1 MHTHQT
7 TDAHEA
13 AAILRRGGLVA
24 FPTETVY
31 GLGAVYNDADAV
43 AKVFAAKGR
52 PADNPL
58 IVHIHSVAQLHTL
71 VDHIPPH
78 AQALI
83 DAFWPGP
90 LTLVLPKHADIP
102 DFVTTGLPS
111 IAIRCPDHPQAQ
123 TLLKACDIPLVAPS
137 ANRSGSPSPTQ
148 AQHVLEDLDGR
159 IEAVFTGPATPLGLE
174 STVVDCTVTPAN
186 LLRPGMITL
195 SPLQSVLP
203 DIQCQSNSATQP
215 KSPGQKYAHYAP
227 KARVCLIDTVAQL
240 PEDKNIAYI
249 GLDQPTKTLAKM
261 LLATD
266 LHTYAQAL
274 YAFFR
279 ECDSQSISTIYAQTV
294 PPQGLGLALMNRLQK
309 AAK

>member
-1 MHTHQT
+1 MHTYQT
-7 TDAHEA
+7 TNPQEA
-13 AAILRRGGLVA
+13 AAILHRGGLVA

-31 GLGAVYNDADAV
+31 GLGAVYNHADAV
-43 AKVFAAKGR
+43 AAVFAAKGR

-58 IVHIHSVAQLHTL
+58 IVHIHSVMQLHAL

-123 TLLKACDIPLVAPS
+123 MLLKACDTPLVAPS

-148 AQHVLEDLDGR
+148 AHHVLEDLDGR
-159 IEAVFTGPATPLGLE
+159 IDAIFTGPATPLGLE
-174 STVVDCTVTPAN
+174 STVVDCTATLAT
-186 LLRPGMITL
+186 LLRPGMVTL
-195 SPLQSVLP
+195 PQLQSVLP
-203 DIQCQSNSATQP
+203 DIRYQPDQTARP

-227 KARVCLIDTVAQL
+227 KARVYLIDTIAAL
-240 PEDKNIAYI
+240 PNEKNIAYI
-249 GLDQPTKTLAKM
+249 GLDQPENVLAKTLIA
-261 LLATD
+261 AD
-266 LHTYAQAL
+266 LHTYAKTL

-279 ECDSQSISTIYAQTV
+279 ECDAEHFTTIYAQTV
-294 PPQGLGLALMNRLQK
+294 STDGIGLALMNRLTK
-309 AAK
+309 AAS